1 MKESKKI
8 DINYE
13 RHKNKYIV
21 LDLEKL
27 KIMVN
32 NAKINFEI
40 NEETV
45 ISATYDVIQNDLMKL
60 IDSNKYHRLLLNME
74 SLYINKSD
82 NKIKLDFKNYKE
94 IICRDKEEMKSLLI
108 DIINQYYSNEE
119 LSNNKYTNE
128 ELRNMIKQGFYTE
141 EDYKN
146 MKIIYEKE

>member
-1 MKESKKI
+1 MNESKKI

-13 RHKNKYIV
+13 YHKNKYII

-32 NAKINFEI
+32 NAEINFEVDK
-40 NEETV
+40 ETL
-45 ISATYDVIQNDLMKL
+45 ISATYDVIQNDLIKL

-74 SLYINKSD
+74 SLYINKSN

-94 IICRDKEEMKSLLI
+94 IICRNKEEMKSLLI
-108 DIINQYYSNEE
+108 NIINQYYSNEE
-119 LSNNKYTNE
+119 LFNNNYTDE
-128 ELRNMIKQGFYTE
+128 ELKDMIKQGFYTE

-146 MKIIYEKE
+146 MEIKYEK